1 MLRTTNHVTT
11 YYAYRGKTRDSSL
24 LTTVSADRVVTRAN
38 YPIATAGTE

>member
-1 MLRTTNHVTT
+1 MLRTINHVTT
-11 YYAYRGKTRDSSL
+11 YNAGKARDSSL